1 MHKRWMRKVGMVG
14 AVAALTLA
22 ACNGE
27 EDAGSGD
34 DATGNGESSSSG
46 DADTLRVALIGGYE
60 MSSTTDP
67 ITGETVEGLEVIK
80 DEFESQNPD
89 IEVEFIVMPWSNHV
103 ANTQAMMSSGEADI
117 YQMPGINDFAAQG
130 MLEPL
135 QPLIDE
141 DGFDLD
147 VYIDNQVEGW
157 LTQGP
162 DDDDL
167 AIYGLPAFGD
177 SRFVA
182 YDGQLF
188 EEWGVEPLSD
198 YPDMEEILEKAE
210 QMTGENPVTGE
221 QNYGAW
227 FSGEHS
233 TLFQLVNAA
242 EGQNRQWGEGYEWSE
257 IEFAFNSDEMVTGL
271 EWLVDINEFT
281 PDGNMS
287 AQGNEQWM
295 TENNNIA
302 IRLHAESAEII
313 QQVQAQGLEDRIHV
327 VQEFKNDEGIGGM
340 FAGSPLSIAA
350 DSENQDIAFEFLK
363 FTASDFFQEFMW
375 EQHSGVPVVEAASD
389 WASIQELELMEGVL
403 EAAAN
408 PWTPRY
414 PWSSSQPRYI
424 LQTAVE
430 DALTGGTDAEDALEN
445 AQAES
450 EQWLEDR

>member
-1 MHKRWMRKVGMVG
+1 M
-14 AVAALTLA
+14 
-22 ACNGE
+22 
-27 EDAGSGD
+27 
-34 DATGNGESSSSG
+34 
-46 DADTLRVALIGGYE
+46 
-60 MSSTTDP
+60 
-67 ITGETVEGLEVIK
+67 
-80 DEFESQNPD
+80 
-89 IEVEFIVMPWSNHV
+89 VMPWSNHV

-141 DGFDLD
+141 DGFDLN

-242 EGQNRQWGEGYEWSE
+242 EGQNGQWGEGYEWSE

-327 VQEFKNDEGIGGM
+327 VQEFKNDEALAVCSQAVH
-340 FAGSPLSIAA
+340 FPLPQIVRTKTSLL
-350 DSENQDIAFEFLK
+350 SF
-363 FTASDFFQEFMW
+363 
-375 EQHSGVPVVEAASD
+375 
-389 WASIQELELMEGVL
+389 
-403 EAAAN
+403 
-408 PWTPRY
+408 
-414 PWSSSQPRYI
+414 
-424 LQTAVE
+424 
-430 DALTGGTDAEDALEN
+430 
-445 AQAES
+445 
-450 EQWLEDR
+450 